1 MGITGAEVI
10 EILRN
15 ASLSL
20 RILILALKNGSV
32 GAIPAA
38 QRHGSRAAPAK
49 SLKPSLSKVS
59 HGRKR
64 HMPDL

>member
-32 GAIPAA
+32 GVY
-38 QRHGSRAAPAK
+38 
-49 SLKPSLSKVS
+49 LSAS
-59 HGRKR
+59 
-64 HMPDL
+64 